1 MDPARFVGSA
11 NVRCATLLFAGS
23 CVTAAL
29 LQRGSPGAGGMLS
42 WLAVGSGLLAFI
54 GLIHSFASVY
64 AVWLGFAERAH
75 TVVISVL
82 FGACYL
88 LVVPVFRL
96 ITLASDPLRLRKR
109 SHAKTFWISR
119 QEDPDPAS
127 LERMG

>member
-11 NVRCATLLFAGS
+11 WIRAATVLFAGS

-29 LQRGSPGAGGMLS
+29 LERGSAGAGRTLA
-42 WLAVGSGLLAFI
+42 WLAIGSGLVAFI
-54 GLIHSFASVY
+54 GLIHSFSSLY
-64 AVWLGFAERAH
+64 AAWLGFAERAQ
-75 TVVISVL
+75 TVVVGVL
-82 FGACYL
+82 FGGVYL

-109 SHAKTFWISR
+109 SRPETFWIRR
-119 QEDPDPAS
+119 QDDSDPSS